1 MVTVASAMNVT
12 AQTFI
17 FLLRSASFIFAACA
31 LTRDSREPSRQESAR
46 RRDPPASTSRRRTPT
61 LYMAEFLPAP
71 ALLPSPLSKMA
82 FAEQRAQRVSI
93 ERARKARADQ
103 EFQRRQTERLEAE
116 RARKLYDKQA
126 RELIA
131 LRREMKERSE
141 PGYGPKRWC
150 WPGALQTS
158 GREHSPF
165 LHASKPDPHVSF
177 LLG

>member
-1 MVTVASAMNVT
+1 
-12 AQTFI
+12 
-17 FLLRSASFIFAACA
+17 
-31 LTRDSREPSRQESAR
+31 
-46 RRDPPASTSRRRTPT
+46 
-61 LYMAEFLPAP
+61 
-71 ALLPSPLSKMA
+71 MA
-82 FAEQRAQRVSI
+82 FAEQRAERASL

-158 GREHSPF
+158 GLEHSPF
-165 LHASKPDPHVSF
+165 LHAKPSCKPDPHVSCSAERAVAGQHPRGWTSGGDIALHRGRMPGAAWPLAASGPWAALALPLSSPSRSAF
-177 LLG
+177 SSPTSSTMGSPESPY